1 MGSFGAV
8 PGVKHLIPCLLAVVT
23 PAFAQTGDCTKPFET
38 KQASAGNISMTLRA
52 GEIEVV
58 GTKANALRITC
69 NIGNRNDAARVKI
82 SFAAG
87 RIRVQGGPDRDVNY
101 RIEVPEKTGVVIRAT
116 AGDLRVKGLIEDKDI
131 ELRAGNLTIDVG
143 DPGSYKVAEGNVLAG
158 NISERPFGSAKDG
171 LFRRFRK
178 ENRSGQYRL
187 HAELLAGDLRL
198 K

>member
-1 MGSFGAV
+1 
-8 PGVKHLIPCLLAVVT
+8 
-23 PAFAQTGDCTKPFET
+23 
-38 KQASAGNISMTLRA
+38 MTLRA

-58 GTKANALRITC
+58 GTRANTIRITC
-69 NIGNRNDAARVKI
+69 NIGDQKDAARVKI

-101 RIEVPEKTGVVIRAT
+101 RIELPEKTGVVIRAT
-116 AGDLRVKGLIEDKDI
+116 AGDLRVKGLIGDKDI

-158 NISERPFGSAKDG
+158 NISARPFGSAKEG

-178 ENRSGQYRL
+178 ENSRGQYRL
-187 HAELLAGDLRL
+187 KAELLAGDLTL